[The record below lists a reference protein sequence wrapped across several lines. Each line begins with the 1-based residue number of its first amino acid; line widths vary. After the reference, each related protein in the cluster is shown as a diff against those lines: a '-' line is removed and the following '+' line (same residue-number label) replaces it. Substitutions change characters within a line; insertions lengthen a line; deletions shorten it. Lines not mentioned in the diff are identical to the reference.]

1 MKTLLKL
8 SILLSSLF
16 LLSLTTDN
24 KTTKKV
30 NAGIYT
36 VVYSE
41 DLEQPLEVW
50 YNVQCP
56 GGKASRAGLDFYTND
71 SIHTSSNEDYE
82 NNIYDK
88 GHMAPAAD
96 FSCDRAT
103 IQKTFSYLNCA
114 LQDQYLNRGVWRLLE
129 AHEREIALKTK
140 VEVHIILKFNS
151 KSIKLP
157 TGATVPSG
165 FTKEIKYGSVTE
177 VYYFLNE
184 KPKSNSYN
192 DYKIKP

>member
-1 MKTLLKL
+1 MKNLLIL
-8 SILLSSLF
+8 SLLILSFF
-16 LLSLTTDN
+16 LLSLTTDDRQPR
-24 KTTKKV
+24 KV
-30 NAGIYT
+30 DAGIYT
-36 VVYSE
+36 VIYSE

-71 SIHTSSNEDYE
+71 SIHTSSKEDYE

-88 GHMAPAAD
+88 GHMAPSAD

-114 LQDQYLNRGVWRLLE
+114 LQDQYLNRGAWRLLE
-129 AHEREIALKTK
+129 IHEREIALKTK
-140 VEVHIILKFNS
+140 VSVHIILKFDE

-165 FTKEIKYGSVTE
+165 FTKEIKYGEVTE
-177 VYYFLNE
+177 VYYFANE
-184 KPKSNSYN
+184 KPKTSSYK
-192 DYKIKP
+192 DYIIK

>member
-1 MKTLLKL
+1 MKYGFLIFIAALLC
-8 SILLSSLF
+8 
-16 LLSLTTDN
+16 LSLSLD
-24 KTTKKV
+24 KPPKKV
-30 NAGIYT
+30 DAGIYT
-36 VVYSE
+36 VIYSE

-50 YNVQCP
+50 YKVQCP
-56 GGKASRAGLDFYTND
+56 NGKASRAGLDFYTND

-129 AHEREIALKTK
+129 AHEREIALKTP
-140 VEVHIILKFNS
+140 VSVHIILKFDKN
-151 KSIKLP
+151 SIKLP

-165 FTKEIKYGSVTE
+165 FTKELKYSTITE
-177 VYYFLNE
+177 VYYFDNK
-184 KPKSNSYN
+184 KPHSNSYN
-192 DYKIKP
+192 DYKVKN

>member
-1 MKTLLKL
+1 LKKLLIL
-8 SILLSSLF
+8 SLLISSFF
-16 LLSLTTDN
+16 LLSLTTDD
-24 KTTKKV
+24 KQPKKV

-56 GGKASRAGLDFYTND
+56 AGKASRAGLDFYTND

-140 VEVHIILKFNS
+140 VEVHIILKFDS

-157 TGATVPSG
+157 TGATIPSG
-165 FTKEIKYGSVTE
+165 FTKEIKYDEKIE
-177 VYYFLNE
+177 VYYFPNE
-184 KPKSNSYN
+184 KPKSNSYK
-192 DYKIKP
+192 DYIAK